1 MNNSKPEGTNPKDLL
16 RQANGAAAEGDR
28 IRSLMLFE
36 SCIRQYLSRQMP
48 LKAIAAAKDAKTV
61 LGPLPKV
68 QAMLI
73 RLYLSM
79 GLHGDAGQ
87 EYTQCCRYLRKD
99 ETPLLAGLHREAF
112 VDLLGIME
120 LTTVRKGQYIVQQD
134 EKGEDIFIVLSGSLA
149 VIRDGITESTM
160 GDGCVFGELGFFHHQ
175 VRSATVRA
183 TDNAELVK
191 IPPGELRKLSQR
203 YPCLKDALEDL
214 YTKRTLK
221 KASEDLRSH
230 PLIDVYRDDLTIVQF
245 PKGQTIP
252 FDTTTDITIV
262 KHGIVEIDYDEQG
275 MRRKRFLK
283 PGSVIERFSGT
294 AKANTDVELLRGR
307 IDLLG
312 KH

>member
-1 MNNSKPEGTNPKDLL
+1 MNHSKPEGTNPKDLL

-87 EYTQCCRYLRKD
+87 EYTQCCRNLRKD
-99 ETPLLAGLHREAF
+99 ESPFLAGLHREAF
-112 VDLLGIME
+112 LDLLDIIE
-120 LTTVRKGQYIVQQD
+120 LVPVRKGQYIVKQD
-134 EKGEDIFIVLSGSLA
+134 EKGEDIFIVVSGSFA

-160 GDGCVFGELGFFHHQ
+160 GDGCVFGELGFFRHQ

-183 TDNAELVK
+183 TDKAELVK
-191 IPPGELRKLSQR
+191 IPCKELRRLSQR
-203 YPCLKDALEDL
+203 YLCLKDSLENL

-221 KASEDLRSH
+221 KASEDLRFH